1 MAGRGW
7 RDGGGGVP
15 SYGWGWGRLFWL
27 PILLLAGACAP
38 PAESAEPPLDPTPGE
53 PGVEALPPL
62 PADPVDRYLAAPPI
76 SAAMQAEALDSL
88 RAAMDDFRAGRHR
101 SAAERVDAQLARLP
115 ALADWRP
122 LLRAELLA
130 PSGDTAGVRLALEA
144 LDPDTPLGAR
154 WGWSFLVE
162 AHVAAGDTAG
172 ARVSAVRIARS
183 ARTPEEAAA
192 PWAEAGRLALATRD
206 TLGAREA
213 LLSAIR
219 SDPDGEAARTAARFL
234 DRIHRGDAEEELL
247 VGRAL
252 LAAGEWNAAHQRLAS
267 LVGSPG
273 LTERDEA
280 ELRLGLGRGL
290 VELRRPGDALAML
303 APLTGA
309 ATPRELAA
317 PALFWSGRAHL
328 ARNDRGA
335 AQSAFQAIA
344 RQAPGDP
351 RAEEGFLLL
360 LDGAAAGSQAT
371 AALLEGLLDVGVGS
385 PAGELQAVHFGTG
398 RFLAGDYDRAAATFE
413 RYLANARRPASR
425 QQAAYWAALARERN
439 GDPGRARDH
448 LRTAW
453 EDDPISIYGV
463 LAGERL
469 DVPILPRN
477 LPGGPA
483 PQPALTG
490 ELENAL
496 LRLRIHQV
504 VPTPG
509 SFAFELERLQE
520 HFFRRGD
527 GAYDF
532 AEALIYNDF
541 PIQGVVLGREI
552 HRREGVWNLRLL
564 RIVHPF
570 PHREVI
576 VREARAR
583 GLDPFFVAGLIRQ
596 ESLFHTSIRSSA
608 GAVGLMQLMPGTAQE
623 VARSLGIRYQAALLS
638 DPEYNVRLGTQYLA
652 SMVRRYDGRAQ
663 DALSAYN
670 AGPGR
675 INQWRQ
681 RPEARDR
688 DVFMEH
694 IPFRETRHY
703 VKVVQQ
709 YARVYAALYGC
720 PGFQPCLGESYA
732 AVVAR
737 SPYAGGA
744 PVAR

>member
-1 MAGRGW
+1 MN
-7 RDGGGGVP
+7 P
-15 SYGWGWGRLFWL
+15 LFL
-27 PILLLAGACAP
+27 LLVLLLLAGAGSGCAP
-38 PAESAEPPLDPTPGE
+38 PAQSAEPGPPVAAEEEAFSAATPTDPIG
-53 PGVEALPPL
+53 
-62 PADPVDRYLAAPPI
+62 RYLAAPNVP
-76 SAAMQAEALDSL
+76 EARQVEILESL
-88 RAAMDDFRAGRHR
+88 RSAMTEFRDGRHR
-101 SAAERVDAQLARLP
+101 TAAQRADSLLALLP
-115 ALADWRP
+115 ALEDWRP
-122 LLRAELLA
+122 LIRAELLA
-130 PSGDTAGVRLALEA
+130 PSGDTAGVRRALDA
-144 LDPDTPLGAR
+144 LDPDTPLGSR
-154 WGWSFLVE
+154 WGWAFLVE
-162 AHVAAGDTAG
+162 AHAAAGDSAG
-172 ARVSAVRIARS
+172 ALEVARRQART
-183 ARTPEEAAA
+183 ARTPEEVAA
-192 PWAEAGRLALATRD
+192 PWLEAGRLALARRD
-206 TLGAREA
+206 TLGARDA
-213 LLSAIR
+213 FLSALHAGAHT
-219 SDPDGEAARTAARFL
+219 PAARSAAVLL
-234 DRIHRGDAEEELL
+234 DRIHEGSPEERLL
-247 VGRAL
+247 VGQAL
-252 LAAGEWNAAHQRLAS
+252 LAAGEWLGAHRRLAGF
-267 LVGSPG
+267 VEGGG
-273 LTERDEA
+273 LSEVLEA
-280 ELRLGLGRGL
+280 EIRLGLGRGL
-290 VELRRPGDALAML
+290 VELRRPSEALAML

-309 ATPRELAA
+309 TTPGELAA
-317 PALFWSGRAHL
+317 PALFWTGRAYL

-335 AQSAFQAIA
+335 AQEAFQAIA
-344 RQAPGDP
+344 RRAPGDP
-351 RAEEGFLLL
+351 RAEEGFLIL
-360 LDGAAAGSQAT
+360 LDGAPAGSRAT

-385 PAGELQAVHFGTG
+385 AAGELEAVRFGTG
-398 RFLAGDYDRAAATFE
+398 RFMAGDYDGAAVTFE
-413 RYLANARRPASR
+413 RYLASARRPASR
-425 QQAAYWAALARERN
+425 QQAAYWAALSRERN
-439 GDPGRARDH
+439 GDPARARDH

-483 PQPALTG
+483 PVPGLSG
-490 ELENAL
+490 EVENAL
-496 LRLRIHQV
+496 LRLRVHQL
-504 VPTPG
+504 VPTAG
-509 SFAFELERLQE
+509 SFVLELERLQE
-520 HFFRRGD
+520 HFFHRGD

-532 AEALIYNDF
+532 AEALIYGDF

-552 HRREGVWNLRLL
+552 HRREGAWNLRLL

-570 PHREVI
+570 PHREII

-596 ESLFHTSIRSSA
+596 ESLFHTSILSSA

-623 VARSLGIRYQAALLS
+623 VARSMGIRYQAALLS

-652 SMVRRYDGRAQ
+652 SMIRRYDGRAQ